1 MDREITVV
9 VTMKSCSVERTSGC
23 LNALHSVLRRIN
35 ASFEISEG
43 RGGLDEKQATR
54 DLFPRDN
61 STVSDVSHEAKE

>member
-43 RGGLDEKQATR
+43 RFG
-54 DLFPRDN
+54 
-61 STVSDVSHEAKE
+61 